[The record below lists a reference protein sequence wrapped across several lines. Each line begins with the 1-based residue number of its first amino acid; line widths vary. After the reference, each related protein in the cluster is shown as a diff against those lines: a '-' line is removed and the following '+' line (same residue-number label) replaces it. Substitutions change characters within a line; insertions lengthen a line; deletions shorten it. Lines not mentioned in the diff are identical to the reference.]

1 MAERDI
7 SALALGG
14 GIRSGARGQRLHEL
28 VMKLPGL
35 RDQCLI
41 LLGVVAEHFGDRGR
55 HLVLAAAATCVVGP
69 AAAAALTADPIL
81 VRSCDAAAKASGD
94 ATT

>member
-55 HLVLAAAATCVVGP
+55 HLVLGRSRHLRSWARCRRRPNRRPDTGQ
-69 AAAAALTADPIL
+69 IL
-81 VRSCDAAAKASGD
+81 RRCGESLW
-94 ATT
+94 